1 MAAGQHN
8 KLYDAGKL
16 DKYLDKLFPGQ
27 WSADTITKRQIAD
40 AYLEYS
46 KLASGRLFGY
56 QFITQFFGPTG
67 FQPQYFIK
75 DDVGNLW
82 GESVL
87 YQEYIRIRDKNDGEP
102 VATYNEFLQ
111 LYGFE
116 HPWITVRDVET
127 EGPRQP
133 YTRASEKWKRE
144 NLDIYEILPKGT
156 AYYLNVDNPFDER
169 SFSDIVRGK
178 QQMTPKQ
185 AQESI
190 NDTIG
195 YLRYKTFS
203 ENVEELELPKVQED
217 ILKRTYKN
225 ELVENLPGYLRD
237 PDGTLTSSSSLEKYE
252 EMKRVWINKTE
263 TGYSVNP
270 ILADQEAAQGL
281 AVFQPFWDEAERL
294 SKIYSPSKNPDWWLS
309 STTPEART
317 MRVWIYNK
325 ANQIIQEY
333 PEFYNVWQGVMLKLY
348 RDDYEYL
355 DYISES

>member
-1 MAAGQHN
+1 
-8 KLYDAGKL
+8 
-16 DKYLDKLFPGQ
+16 
-27 WSADTITKRQIAD
+27 
-40 AYLEYS
+40 
-46 KLASGRLFGY
+46 
-56 QFITQFFGPTG
+56 
-67 FQPQYFIK
+67 
-75 DDVGNLW
+75 
-82 GESVL
+82 
-87 YQEYIRIRDKNDGEP
+87 
-102 VATYNEFLQ
+102 
-111 LYGFE
+111 
-116 HPWITVRDVET
+116 
-127 EGPRQP
+127 
-133 YTRASEKWKRE
+133 
-144 NLDIYEILPKGT
+144 
-156 AYYLNVDNPFDER
+156 
-169 SFSDIVRGK
+169 
-178 QQMTPKQ
+178 MTPKQ

-237 PDGTLTSSSSLEKYE
+237 PDGTLTSASSLEKYE

-294 SKIYSPSKNPDWWLS
+294 SKIYSPGKNPDWWLS